1 MNLKD
6 LIIVGVALAM
16 DAVGVT
22 VSIGVNPKIIRRN
35 KIAFI
40 MSFSIFQFL
49 LFFLGGISGN
59 LFEKYITTIPNML
72 GGIAIATVGI
82 LMIMEGFEDNKDDE
96 TLLLKKGMALILG
109 ISVSIDAFVVG
120 FTGFNYISNILM
132 MIGDCSI
139 VGFITLIL
147 CTFTFYLCRYIRK
160 IEFISKYASFFGG
173 ITLIIFAI
181 KMIFF

>member
-49 LFFLGGISGN
+49 LFFLGGIGGN

-72 GGIAIATVGI
+72 GGIAIAIVGM
-82 LMIMEGFEDNKDDE
+82 LMIREGFEDNKDDE
-96 TLLLKKGMALILG
+96 ILLLKKGMVLILG

-120 FTGFNYISNILM
+120 FTGFNYISNVLM

-160 IEFISKYASFFGG
+160 IGFISKYASFFGG
-173 ITLIIFAI
+173 ITLIVFGI

>member
-6 LIIVGVALAM
+6 LIIVGIALAM

-22 VSIGVNPKIIRRN
+22 VSIGVNPKVIRKN

-40 MSFSIFQFL
+40 MSFAMFQFL
-49 LFFLGGISGN
+49 FFLLGGIGGH
-59 LFEKYITTIPNML
+59 LFEKYITAIPNIV
-72 GGIAIATVGI
+72 GGIAIAIVGI
-82 LMIMEGFEDNKDDE
+82 LMIKEGFEGSEEDE
-96 TLLLKKGMALILG
+96 TLLLKKGLVLILG

-120 FTGFNYISNILM
+120 FTGFNYISNVLM

-147 CTFTFYLCRYIRK
+147 CTVTFYLCRYIRK
-160 IEFISKYASFFGG
+160 IGFISKYASFFGG
-173 ITLIIFAI
+173 ITLIIFSI

>member
-6 LIIVGVALAM
+6 LIIVGIALAM
-16 DAVGVT
+16 DAVGVS
-22 VSIGVNPKIIRRN
+22 VSIGVNPKVIRKN

-40 MSFSIFQFL
+40 MSFAIFQFL
-49 LFFLGGISGN
+49 FFFLGGISGH
-59 LFEKYITTIPNML
+59 LFEKYVTAIPNIV
-72 GGIAIATVGI
+72 GGVAIAIVGI
-82 LMIMEGFEDNKDDE
+82 LMIREGFEAREDDE
-96 TLLLKKGMALILG
+96 TLLLKKGIALILG

-120 FTGFNYISNILM
+120 FTGFNYISNVLM
-132 MIGDCSI
+132 MIGDCFI

-147 CTFTFYLCRYIRK
+147 CTLTFYLCRYIRK

>member
-6 LIIVGVALAM
+6 IIIVGIALAM

-22 VSIGVNPKIIRRN
+22 VSIGVNPKVIRRN

-40 MSFSIFQFL
+40 MSFAIFQFL
-49 LFFLGGISGN
+49 FFLLGGIGGH
-59 LFEKYITTIPNML
+59 LFEKYITTIPNIV
-72 GGIAIATVGI
+72 GGVAIAIVGI
-82 LMIMEGFEDNKDDE
+82 LMIKEGFEDNE
-96 TLLLKKGMALILG
+96 TLLLKREMVIILG

-120 FTGFNYISNILM
+120 FTGFNYISSALK

-139 VGFITLIL
+139 VGLITLIL
-147 CTFTFYLCRYIRK
+147 CSFTFYLCRYIRK
-160 IEFISKYASFFGG
+160 IGFIAKYASFFGG

>member
-49 LFFLGGISGN
+49 LFFLGGIGGN

-72 GGIAIATVGI
+72 GGIAIAIVGM
-82 LMIMEGFEDNKDDE
+82 LMIREGFEDNKDDE
-96 TLLLKKGMALILG
+96 TLLLKKGMVLILG

-120 FTGFNYISNILM
+120 FTGFNYISNVLM

-139 VGFITLIL
+139 VGFITFIL

-160 IEFISKYASFFGG
+160 IGFISKYASFFGG
-173 ITLIIFAI
+173 ITLIVFAI

>member
-49 LFFLGGISGN
+49 LFFLGGVGGN

-72 GGIAIATVGI
+72 GGIAIAIVGM
-82 LMIMEGFEDNKDDE
+82 LMIREGFEDNKDDE
-96 TLLLKKGMALILG
+96 TLLLKKGMVLILG

-120 FTGFNYISNILM
+120 FTGFNYISNVLM
-132 MIGDCSI
+132 IIGDCSI

-160 IEFISKYASFFGG
+160 IGFISKYASFFGG